1 MRAATATAHSSFA
14 ALRARDFRL
23 FWLGAFC
30 GTVGFEMQGTAVG
43 WELYERTH
51 SALALG
57 YIGLVTVIPLV
68 ALVLPAGH
76 VVDSVNRRIVLIAAQ
91 GTMAAASIG
100 LAAVSQFH
108 APVIAIYGCFFV
120 MGVARAFQSPV
131 RNAILPALVPE
142 DVLPNAVTW
151 NSGGWQLAAVIGPA
165 LGGLMIG
172 AFRRPALVY
181 LCGAAGAFVFLVC
194 ATLLHYRPI
203 ERVRQAPTIQTL
215 IAGARYVWQ
224 TKLILAA
231 ITLDLFAV
239 LLGGAT
245 SLMPIYAKDI
255 LHVGPVGLGWMDA
268 APSIGAVVMAVPLAR
283 KPLKHA
289 GRTLL
294 WAVFGFGAA
303 TLVFGLSRSFVL
315 SLAMLVLLGG
325 LDMVSVVVRGTLV
338 PLLTPD
344 DMRGRVGAINSLFI
358 GTSNQL
364 GGFESGVV
372 ARLFTPVVSVVSGAI
387 GTMIVVAAVAWK
399 WPELRAL
406 GPLTTAAP
414 AEPAQV
420 VSVARAAPV

>member
-1 MRAATATAHSSFA
+1 MFA

-23 FWLGAFC
+23 FWIGAFC

-57 YIGLVTVIPLV
+57 YIGLATVIPLV

-76 VVDSVNRRIVLIAAQ
+76 VVDSVNRRLVLIAAQ

-100 LAAVSQFH
+100 LAAVSRFH
-108 APVIAIYGCFFV
+108 APVIAIYGCFFI
-120 MGVARAFQSPV
+120 MGAARAFQQPV
-131 RNAILPALVPE
+131 RNAILPALVPD
-142 DVLPNAVTW
+142 DVLANAVTW

-172 AFRRPALVY
+172 AFRQPALVY
-181 LCGAAGAFVFLVC
+181 LCGATGACVFLVA

-203 ERVRQAPTIQTL
+203 ERVRQAPTMQTL
-215 IAGARYVWQ
+215 IAGARYVWH
-224 TKLILAA
+224 TKLILAT

-245 SLMPIYAKDI
+245 SLMPVYAKDI

-268 APSIGAVVMAVPLAR
+268 APSVGAVVMAVVLAR
-283 KPLKHA
+283 TPLRRA

-303 TLVFGLSRSFVL
+303 TLVFGLSRSFAL

-344 DMRGRVGAINSLFI
+344 EMRGRVGAINSLFI

-387 GTMIVVAAVAWK
+387 GTMIVVAAVAWT
-399 WPELRAL
+399 WPELRGL

-414 AEPAQV
+414 AEPAPV
-420 VSVARAAPV
+420 VSAARAAAS